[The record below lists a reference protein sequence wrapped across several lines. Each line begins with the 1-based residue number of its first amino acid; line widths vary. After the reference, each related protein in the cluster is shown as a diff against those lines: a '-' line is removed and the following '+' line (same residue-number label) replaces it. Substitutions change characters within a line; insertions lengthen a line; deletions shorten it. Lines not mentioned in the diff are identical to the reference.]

1 MDSGVGW
8 NDAYES
14 IGSQRLV
21 SRSFSAGPA
30 AEARPARM
38 TDQDFFGGNDA
49 WEKNCPLKK
58 VIAFPLPQ

>member
-14 IGSQRLV
+14 IGSGRPV

-38 TDQDFFGGNDA
+38 TDQDFLGGKDNC
-49 WEKNCPLKK
+49 EKCCPFRK